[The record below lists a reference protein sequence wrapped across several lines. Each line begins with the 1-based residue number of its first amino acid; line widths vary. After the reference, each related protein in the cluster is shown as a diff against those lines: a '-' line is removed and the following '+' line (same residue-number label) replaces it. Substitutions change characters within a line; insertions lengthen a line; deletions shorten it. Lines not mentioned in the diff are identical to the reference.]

1 MYKIY
6 HIPGKKIGV
15 TRDLTNRVTEQQG
28 YAPGEYEVLLTSDDI
43 NEISNMEI
51 ELQKSYGYKV
61 DRQSYK
67 NLINKN
73 KKMKVNVTEQT
84 TTFPCPLNK
93 LKGQLLDN
101 LDLSWDT
108 SHGEFTLSASMIPW
122 IMANSKISMFNTNRS
137 YIYNKAFYEA
147 FFNPERGREEIL
159 GLVEEVARRPDKSFY
174 AENEENVYD
183 LIRSWAKDKGIYA
196 KGDSKTQY
204 LKLMEEAGELA
215 EALLKNDRPEII
227 DAIGDMVVVLTNLAA
242 LEDLRIEDCVTSA
255 YDVIKSRQGKMV
267 NGTFVKEEV
276 IPEDGILNLKYNT
289 RLTNNFHNRVT
300 NTL

>member
-147 FFNPERGREEIL
+147 FFNPERSREEIL

-289 RLTNNFHNRVT
+289 RLTNNFHNRAT